1 MGACQADGSCA
12 CHAPFTKSPHDGR
25 CWAEDTPRQV
35 ADFSA
40 RERGITARAAER
52 TKLRDRLQLLTP
64 KIGIGVAGRWH
75 GSHSHLLATAGST
88 TKTAA
93 AAPPTHTFNCYE
105 SSCSVRA
112 TCGVC
117 CNDFIAGLPGA
128 CHLCVLKKCHNNK
141 RSSKPAAARGSAM
154 VPPAWRPAAATTAA
168 PTPAPPTPRPTFWP
182 TPAPAPTPAGQVA
195 ARGSCYAKTCDTA
208 YRAACPS
215 CCDDFVASFPG
226 ACAYCVRSKC
236 PRNTAMPPAAAKRTA
251 APTVSPTPK
260 PAACKDALLK
270 WGEQVGEA
278 SGLLHAVGAHPK

>member
-1 MGACQADGSCA
+1 MGACQVDGSCT

-25 CWAEDTPRQV
+25 CWAEDTARQV
-35 ADFSA
+35 ADFGA
-40 RERGITARAAER
+40 KERGIAARAAEQ

-64 KIGIGVAGRWH
+64 KISIGIGRGY
-75 GSHSHLLATAGST
+75 SHLQLATAG
-88 TKTAA
+88 TAKA
-93 AAPPTHTFNCYE
+93 AAPPTYNCYE

-128 CHLCVLKKCHNNK
+128 CHLCVLKKCNK
-141 RSSKPAAARGSAM
+141 RRSSKPPAARGSAM
-154 VPPAWRPAAATTAA
+154 VPPARRPAATTTAA

-195 ARGSCYAKTCDTA
+195 ARGSCYAKTCDAA

-226 ACAYCVRSKC
+226 ACAYCVTSKC
-236 PRNTAMPPAAAKRTA
+236 PKNTAMPPAASKQTA
-251 APTVSPTPK
+251 PPTVSPTPK
-260 PAACKDALLK
+260 PTACKDALLK

-278 SGLLHAVGAHPK
+278 SGLLRAVGAHPK